1 MHLQNLLP
9 FGKYFLH
16 FLPAKKKNLPKG
28 HILCKGR
35 RISSPL
41 PEPSA
46 VFGHP
51 GMTAIRQGPIA
62 A

>member
-28 HILCKGR
+28 YILCKGR

-46 VFGHP
+46 VLGHP
-51 GMTAIRQGPIA
+51 GMTAIYQETNA